1 MSLKFKTNIVFPG
14 SPRTELSKIEMYFL
28 LMVSSSSK
36 SPGQFNS
43 CAHCLVETPLWMQL
57 IIFLRFVSIYWIQT
71 NRKRYPTIHSVRGLD
86 GNWERN
92 ILNVDNTQL
101 VDFRLFLVHSNNCI
115 VILSAYLNES
125 MISDIRHCTCTH
137 LEHILNSGCVF
148 TWLSLNIFVP
158 SLNIS
163 MAISLAI
170 SVTLRTSL

>member
-92 ILNVDNTQL
+92 IFECWQYTVSRFQTFFSSFKQL
-101 VDFRLFLVHSNNCI
+101 YCDFV
-115 VILSAYLNES
+115 
-125 MISDIRHCTCTH
+125 
-137 LEHILNSGCVF
+137 G
-148 TWLSLNIFVP
+148 IFKWEYDFG
-158 SLNIS
+158 
-163 MAISLAI
+163 
-170 SVTLRTSL
+170 RTSLYLYAFRTHFKLGLCVYLTVVEYFCTFFKYIHGY